1 MRGTRWATIA
11 SSSAAVVT
19 TCEVSSSGSD
29 SLLGQP
35 GEVHDRVEPLRWTA
49 ANTAATASASAQ
61 SASCQAQR
69 RALGRRHQ
77 VEPDDVVAE
86 LGQPD
91 RDDPAEAAGG
101 ARDEDAHQTALRSPV
116 RRPG

>member
-19 TCEVSSSGSD
+19 TCEVSSSGSEASSGTPARCTTAS
-29 SLLGQP
+29 SLP
-35 GEVHDRVEPLRWTA
+35 PVDRA

-61 SASCQAQR
+61 SASCQGSS

-77 VEPDDVVAE
+77 VEPDDVVA
-86 LGQPD
+86 
-91 RDDPAEAAGG
+91 RA
-101 ARDEDAHQTALRSPV
+101 
-116 RRPG
+116 RPGRP